1 VLKLDGILF
10 LVLKKLTSPE
20 HALPV
25 IQYGVASTLTDNI
38 SKPLVASLKVSTI
51 TEFTHQVPIMVG
63 TTSLK
68 KALVPSISVH
78 GLEKQLTYDSVSEQ
92 VSLVLSRMTMK
103 ADGAVVTDTLL
114 TISQYGNKTRLSL
127 PTRKFSRR
135 PSTSTTL
142 DQVKN
147 TLLPSAQIC

>member
-1 VLKLDGILF
+1 VVLRKEF
-10 LVLKKLTSPE
+10 
-20 HALPV
+20 
-25 IQYGVASTLTDNI
+25 
-38 SKPLVASLKVSTI
+38 TI
-51 TEFTHQVPIMVG
+51 TEFIHQAFIMAG
-63 TTSLK
+63 IISLK
-68 KALVPSISVH
+68 KASALSISAH